1 MDSRSLELPSSCRIV
16 VKELWARRRPTFHVE
31 RTRSRLGRCL
41 PMTIDQMRN
50 HARLCRSEAEAA
62 LNPAVQA
69 LLREMAAKWD
79 ALADL
84 SEGGVS

>member
-1 MDSRSLELPSSCRIV
+1 
-16 VKELWARRRPTFHVE
+16 
-31 RTRSRLGRCL
+31 
-41 PMTIDQMRN
+41 MTIDQMRN